1 MVIFSVLGV
10 QNYGSKDAV
19 SAQQIQVPAFIE
31 SVTVYSHKG
40 YVRPCK
46 YTAGMVICRRCC
58 MMLSQHLDVGCPP
71 LLSDP
76 PKPICQYSPP
86 PFHLLQGH
94 PAVYLHHE
102 Q

>member
-40 YVRPCK
+40 YVRPCN
-46 YTAGMVICRRCC
+46 TLLVW
-58 MMLSQHLDVGCPP
+58 SSVG
-71 LLSDP
+71 
-76 PKPICQYSPP
+76 
-86 PFHLLQGH
+86 
-94 PAVYLHHE
+94 AVV
-102 Q
+102 